1 MRSEEAPLLFQSP
14 FKFFLSIHFNLN
26 RIFLL
31 CSFLSTIIF
40 PYKGFDSIPRDVRTN
55 EKVIEIEEELWSNYK
70 TRLRYIFLIPKSDI
84 LTANLKHGLTF
95 YELMASAFSSTF
107 NSWRQVQKKLLPLSP
122 TQAFVSELF
131 WFVVVMH
138 DKLVEVNNIGLSS

>member
-1 MRSEEAPLLFQSP
+1 MRKLLKLRKSYDQ
-14 FKFFLSIHFNLN
+14 
-26 RIFLL
+26 
-31 CSFLSTIIF
+31 IIKPGLDTF
-40 PYKGFDSIPRDVRTN
+40 
-55 EKVIEIEEELWSNYK
+55 
-70 TRLRYIFLIPKSDI
+70 FLIPKSDI

-131 WFVVVMH
+131 
-138 DKLVEVNNIGLSS
+138 